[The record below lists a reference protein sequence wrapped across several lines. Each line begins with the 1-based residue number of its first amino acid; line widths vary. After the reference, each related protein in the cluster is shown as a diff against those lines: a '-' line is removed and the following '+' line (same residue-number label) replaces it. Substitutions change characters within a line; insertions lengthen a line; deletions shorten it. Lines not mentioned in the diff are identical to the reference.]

1 VELHGKVLAGCWW
14 SQVVPAVD
22 ACNRN
27 VDDVPV
33 ACVGSRV
40 DDILAPPMAR
50 VLDLDQLPGTR
61 IDLRFRHVFP
71 PLPKHEVHPMR
82 SLMLLLALALP
93 AAAHDH
99 DHAHDHAHQAGTA
112 ATATAAVQRW
122 NTDAPLREGMGRIRH
137 AVDALQHYEHGHIGP
152 EQAVQLAAGIE
163 RDVGFIVAHCK
174 LEPRADAALH
184 PILGALMHGAQA
196 LKAKPTELA
205 AIPPMRSAL
214 HDYARQFDDPGVSA
228 REPEE
233 SR

>member
-1 VELHGKVLAGCWW
+1 
-14 SQVVPAVD
+14 
-22 ACNRN
+22 
-27 VDDVPV
+27 
-33 ACVGSRV
+33 
-40 DDILAPPMAR
+40 
-50 VLDLDQLPGTR
+50 
-61 IDLRFRHVFP
+61 
-71 PLPKHEVHPMR
+71 MR
-82 SLMLLLALALP
+82 SLMIACTLPLLLALALP

-99 DHAHDHAHQAGTA
+99 AHRAGTA
-112 ATATAAVQRW
+112 VAATTPVQRW

-196 LKAKPTELA
+196 LKANPTELA

-214 HDYARQFDDPGVSA
+214 HDYARQFDDPGMQLD
-228 REPEE
+228 EPEE
-233 SR
+233 AR

>member
-1 VELHGKVLAGCWW
+1 
-14 SQVVPAVD
+14 
-22 ACNRN
+22 
-27 VDDVPV
+27 
-33 ACVGSRV
+33 
-40 DDILAPPMAR
+40 MAR
-50 VLDLDQLPGTR
+50 VLDLDQLPDTG

-82 SLMLLLALALP
+82 SLMIACSLPLLLALALP

-99 DHAHDHAHQAGTA
+99 AHRAGA
-112 ATATAAVQRW
+112 VVTATVAAQRW

>member
-1 VELHGKVLAGCWW
+1 L
-14 SQVVPAVD
+14 
-22 ACNRN
+22 
-27 VDDVPV
+27 
-33 ACVGSRV
+33 RV

-50 VLDLDQLPGTR
+50 VLDLDQLPGTG

-71 PLPKHEVHPMR
+71 SLPKHEVHPMR
-82 SLMLLLALALP
+82 SLMIACPLPLLLALALP

-99 DHAHDHAHQAGTA
+99 AHRAGTA
-112 ATATAAVQRW
+112 ATATVAAQRW
-122 NTDAPLREGMGRIRH
+122 NTDAPLREGMDRIRH

-152 EQAVQLAAGIE
+152 EQAVQLAASIE